1 MRSVVKVQWSKDSG
15 EWLPCLLLASDGGFE
30 SLELRS
36 GEDLDLELADERR
49 CTGYSSGVGEREPCP
64 GFRGIDSGSQCA
76 ECRNRDVYSDY
87 VRGEGSVNQDYVDTV
102 FSVYMAQ
109 AGTGVKV
116 GVTRSEKVERR
127 WVEQGADR
135 AVELRRGITS
145 EEALELED
153 EVSDRFDVS
162 QTVNKSQ
169 KVDAGSREEFED
181 AVGRVCAGISMRKP
195 DTLEVCTDVAI
206 CQGFDCQGGLERSG
220 LLPSP
225 LEAVKGQVVSG
236 GGLCV
241 ALGSGRVL
249 KQPEQQSLSGF

>member
-1 MRSVVKVQWSKDSG
+1 MKSVVKVQWSRESG
-15 EWLPCLLLASDGGFE
+15 EWVPNLLMAIDGGFE
-30 SLELRS
+30 TLELRR
-36 GEDLDLELADERR
+36 GRDMNLELGEKRR
-49 CTGYSSGVGEREPCP
+49 CTGYYSGIGQREPCP
-64 GFRGIDSGSQCA
+64 EFREISSGSQCG

-87 VRGEGSVNQDYVDTV
+87 VRGEGSVNQEYVDTV

-109 AGTGVKV
+109 AGTKVKV

-135 AVELRRGITS
+135 AVELRRGISS

-153 EVSDRFDVS
+153 EVSERFDVS
-162 QTVNKSQ
+162 QTVNKNY
-169 KVDAGSREEFED
+169 KVEAGRKEEFED
-181 AVGRVCAGISMRKP
+181 AVGRVCAGMSMKKP
-195 DTLEVCTDVAI
+195 DILEVCTEVKI
-206 CQGFDCQGGLERSG
+206 SQEFGCQGGLERSG

-225 LEAVKGQVVSG
+225 LEAVKGQIVSG

-249 KQPEQQSLSGF
+249 KSPEQQSLSGF